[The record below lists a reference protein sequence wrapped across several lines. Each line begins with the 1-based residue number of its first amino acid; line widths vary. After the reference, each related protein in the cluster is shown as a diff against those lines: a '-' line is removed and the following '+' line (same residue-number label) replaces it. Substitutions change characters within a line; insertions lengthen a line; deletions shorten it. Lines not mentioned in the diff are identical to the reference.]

1 METVVA
7 VPLPP
12 PNQAEMDEL
21 RMQSVERAA
30 MTSSHFN
37 QMTYEQLA
45 QFHAQQEAMAKRM
58 EDESSRQFAMAKAM
72 EKNRLEQEES
82 RAILLRQQEELVRQQ
97 NELKRAMAEQAR
109 VSEAHQEMLRQ
120 ASDAMRQQNY
130 KVEELNQKVRR
141 DSERWGLFAE
151 ATNQRS
157 PFPSEQ
163 AAPTS
168 RMENLM
174 GVQQVPLA
182 PMYKGSTKRER
193 REFMDEYLAYSRR
206 VEVLN
211 RGMGGTMFLM
221 PLAACIDQK
230 IVPRVC
236 AHDFGKSFEE
246 ITENDWRDYF
256 LSAREVQELD
266 LDSVAK
272 AMASLKMDTKIRDAE
287 SRVGRL
293 LADFYDKLEQLD
305 VAHLPEQEPKQSVKI
320 LTAAIR
326 PSQLKA
332 TVERQLTREANKAYK
347 SDVKSFCRWLVS
359 LMDNFMLFESQLVA
373 MDPKPEPNR
382 PRQYGEKPRRQLPPK
397 KADSGAPA
405 RAPAMTATSAPYARG
420 CLKCGSEDHKVLKCP
435 KCQPGEAQ
443 RLLDQRFKKPH
454 VAAVAAPDKK
464 TDKKTKFIGAA
475 VAANDVVEA
484 RAHRTLD
491 CDINGLKATT
501 LLDSGADQSVL
512 SPTFLSRLEE
522 TGNFT
527 SPVRQLDDAMEL
539 GGFMEGMK
547 LDVDRDVK
555 LRLTFETAEGTLV
568 IANLKCWVA
577 AAPLQD
583 GLGDLIVSRDVMAK
597 LGYCPRSLLLSAR
610 RAQSVYDLDQ
620 LGGKDTPLMAA
631 MKVNKHV
638 FLK

>member
-1 METVVA
+1 
-7 VPLPP
+7 
-12 PNQAEMDEL
+12 
-21 RMQSVERAA
+21 
-30 MTSSHFN
+30 
-37 QMTYEQLA
+37 
-45 QFHAQQEAMAKRM
+45 
-58 EDESSRQFAMAKAM
+58 
-72 EKNRLEQEES
+72 
-82 RAILLRQQEELVRQQ
+82 
-97 NELKRAMAEQAR
+97 
-109 VSEAHQEMLRQ
+109 
-120 ASDAMRQQNY
+120 MRQQNY
-130 KVEELNQKVRR
+130 KVEELNQNVRR

-193 REFMDEYLAYSRR
+193 REFMTEYLAYSRR

-246 ITENDWRDYF
+246 IT
-256 LSAREVQELD
+256 L
-266 LDSVAK
+266 
-272 AMASLKMDTKIRDAE
+272 
-287 SRVGRL
+287 
-293 LADFYDKLEQLD
+293 
-305 VAHLPEQEPKQSVKI
+305 
-320 LTAAIR
+320 
-326 PSQLKA
+326 
-332 TVERQLTREANKAYK
+332 
-347 SDVKSFCRWLVS
+347 
-359 LMDNFMLFESQLVA
+359 A

-527 SPVRQLDDAMEL
+527 SPVRELDDAMEL

-631 MKVNKHV
+631 MKVVEEMEKLPSSPEEASLYPEEEQACFPQVTPDWSKENDQAVVRAKLKDKISECRAAGCGEDFAAALWALLLRYEDVFRLSLGRDPPVDVAPLRVTLKAGAEPVRCKARRYSMEQRDFMAKHV
-638 FLK
+638 MASP

>member
-7 VPLPP
+7 LSLPP

-30 MTSSHFN
+30 MTSSHFS
-37 QMTYEQLA
+37 QITYEQLA

-58 EDESSRQFAMAKAM
+58 EDESFRQFAMAKAM

-130 KVEELNQKVRR
+130 KVEELNQ
-141 DSERWGLFAE
+141 
-151 ATNQRS
+151 
-157 PFPSEQ
+157 
-163 AAPTS
+163 S
-168 RMENLM
+168 RMGNLM

-182 PMYKGSTKRER
+182 PMHKGNTKRER
-193 REFMDEYLAYSRR
+193 REFMDEYIAYSRR
-206 VEVLN
+206 VVVLN

-246 ITENDWRDYF
+246 ITEKDWRDYF

-287 SRVGRL
+287 SRVRRL

-305 VAHLPEQEPKQSVKI
+305 VTHLPEQEPKQSVKI

-347 SDVKSFCRWLVS
+347 SDVKLFCRWLV
-359 LMDNFMLFESQLVA
+359 
-373 MDPKPEPNR
+373 
-382 PRQYGEKPRRQLPPK
+382 
-397 KADSGAPA
+397 
-405 RAPAMTATSAPYARG
+405 
-420 CLKCGSEDHKVLKCP
+420 EDHKLLKCP

-464 TDKKTKFIGAA
+464 TDKKTKFIGTA

-491 CDINGLKATT
+491 
-501 LLDSGADQSVL
+501 
-512 SPTFLSRLEE
+512 
-522 TGNFT
+522 
-527 SPVRQLDDAMEL
+527 
-539 GGFMEGMK
+539 
-547 LDVDRDVK
+547 
-555 LRLTFETAEGTLV
+555 
-568 IANLKCWVA
+568 
-577 AAPLQD
+577 
-583 GLGDLIVSRDVMAK
+583 
-597 LGYCPRSLLLSAR
+597 
-610 RAQSVYDLDQ
+610 
-620 LGGKDTPLMAA
+620 
-631 MKVNKHV
+631 
-638 FLK
+638 